1 MAYNRSRYMLILT
14 IIIYMSASC
23 MCRRRRFKRGEEC
36 NEDIISMY
44 EVSFFG
50 DWSKKSYPKMYPR
63 YRPHAQWSKLVGRTH
78 DSTYILWR
86 EGKLAS
92 PTLQK
97 FVEEGSSKLLD
108 KDAQG
113 FNGTYDSFSAE
124 AIRNGV
130 GRSTVRVVAN
140 GKYAKLSFIVKM
152 VPSPD
157 WFAGVDSVD
166 LCRAGRWRRRIHMTM
181 RPMDGGTDQGLTY
194 TSPNWPS
201 HPQEPVHQ
209 ILTTKPRHPASPF
222 YNPDQDKLP
231 RIAHVLIER
240 IGEFVRRGK
249 RKSSKFQDSINI
261 FVASENPK
269 DPTTT
274 LETAKVITTGLP
286 LKTKNYREET
296 EQSNNKNDH
305 SNILYQNKSLSS
317 SQSVNND
324 KSVGQ
329 VSETHTPPLLTQSD
343 DSSAI
348 QDSSLGYLRSKRL
361 EHGNIFRSNI
371 LMKTTQEL
379 QPSTDRTTS
388 LVKSRKDQIPVMS
401 SSSSHIA
408 NSPKWRSATQ
418 NFVEPTEPTV
428 PAISV
433 FRNNEGIRYGEDTTK
448 YHGPESL
455 DCLVTEWGA
464 WGPCS
469 MTCGF
474 GRRMRKRQILQQ
486 PEKGGSACPRV
497 SIESLCGSMRTCGWK
512 HFSMFAQQSR
522 RRRDHR
528 MNSLP

>member
-1 MAYNRSRYMLILT
+1 
-14 IIIYMSASC
+14 
-23 MCRRRRFKRGEEC
+23 
-36 NEDIISMY
+36 MY

-97 FVEEGSSKLLD
+97 FVEEGSSKFLD

-222 YNPDQDKLP
+222 YDPDQDRLP

-249 RKSSKFQDSINI
+249 RKSSKFQDSVNI
-261 FVASENPK
+261 FVASENRK
-269 DPTTT
+269 TTTKT
-274 LETAKVITTGLP
+274 LETTKVITTALP
-286 LKTKNYREET
+286 LKTKSYREET
-296 EQSNNKNDH
+296 EQLNNHNDH
-305 SNILYQNKSLSS
+305 SDISYQNMSLFS
-317 SQSVNND
+317 SQSVNYD
-324 KSVGQ
+324 KGVED
-329 VSETHTPPLLTQSD
+329 VSETHTPTLLIKND

-348 QDSSLGYLRSKRL
+348 QGSSLGYLRSKKP
-361 EHGNIFRSNI
+361 EHGNIFGGNI
-371 LMKTTQEL
+371 MMKTTQEL
-379 QPSTDRTTS
+379 QRSTARTTS
-388 LVKSRKDQIPVMS
+388 LVKNRKDQIPVMPS
-401 SSSSHIA
+401 SYSHIT

-428 PAISV
+428 SAKSI
-433 FRNNEGIRYGEDTTK
+433 FRTNAGIVYGEDKDTTN
-448 YHGPESL
+448 YHGPGSI
-455 DCLVTEWGA
+455 DCLVTDWGA

-469 MTCGF
+469 KTCGF

-497 SIESLCGSMRTCGWK
+497 SIESLCGSMRTCGWN
-512 HFSMFAQQSR
+512 HFSMFAQESR